1 MKNLGARDPGDQNSF
16 PRPPGTLGHSL
27 HLGPC
32 LSPTPT
38 RGRTLTVAGFPE
50 HCPTQAWLRRPKM
63 KVPGRGELPRGI
75 ATPGRQLR
83 QTGM

>member
-38 RGRTLTVAGFPE
+38 RGRTLTVAGFLE